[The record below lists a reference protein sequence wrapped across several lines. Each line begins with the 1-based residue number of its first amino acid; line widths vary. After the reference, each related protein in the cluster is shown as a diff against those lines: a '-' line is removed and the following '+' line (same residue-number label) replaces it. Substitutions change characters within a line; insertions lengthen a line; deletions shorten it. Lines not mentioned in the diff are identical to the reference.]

1 MNKSLLIV
9 AALAVACTSNKGDS
23 ADSAASDTDDT
34 ASGDAVYGCS
44 VADWGICYDHYTVD
58 GWDQASAT
66 ESCDFLASQY
76 GVSTTFIANPGCP
89 TDSAVGECDLP
100 AGGDFSFAVSALY
113 DSGDFD
119 SATGQAACDAAGG
132 TYYGF

>member
-23 ADSAASDTDDT
+23 ADSAADTSDTG
-34 ASGDAVYGCS
+34 SSDAVYGCS
-44 VADWGICYDHYTVD
+44 VADWDICYDHYTVD

-76 GVSTTFIANPGCP
+76 GVSSTFIANPGCP
-89 TDSAVGECDLP
+89 TDTAVGECDLP
-100 AGGDFSFAVSALY
+100 AGGDFSFGVSALY
-113 DSGDFD
+113 GSSFD
-119 SATGQAACDAAGG
+119 AASAESACGAAGG